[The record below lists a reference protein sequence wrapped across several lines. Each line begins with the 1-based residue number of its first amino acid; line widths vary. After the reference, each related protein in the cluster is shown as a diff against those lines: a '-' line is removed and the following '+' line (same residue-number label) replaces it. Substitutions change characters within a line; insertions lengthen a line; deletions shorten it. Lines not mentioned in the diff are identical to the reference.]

1 MRLDTPLSIA
11 LLVVAIIAVV
21 PPIHAESYG
30 AWISVSPDHGHRG
43 VDIYVY
49 GYNFTVGSTVYIY
62 FDDKLIDTMQADW
75 DGWIGGY
82 VEIPVDAKPG
92 THVIKAVDQ
101 QGVQALTTF
110 TVTTPTLY
118 LNTTDAE
125 PYSVIRVTGSGYAAY
140 QWYLVA
146 IDGLVADSFVMAR
159 GNETLDATVAVPPLP
174 GGEHHITI
182 VYVSLATGNHVAVA
196 SKTITVKNGYV
207 DNQTFTQA
215 INKVWAEINKLDK
228 TAAALQNKLGQLV
241 EKIRALETIQDELAA
256 NLTSLQGRL
265 DKIAEEIWGTINT
278 INNTLTS
285 LENLVMDL
293 SRNQTA
299 LEKLF
304 TEKIAD
310 TTARLD
316 NEITMLNNTITTLRT
331 TLEEKPWIN
340 YTDTQLE
347 KAQEALAVLKT
358 RLNNIAGHIN
368 SLDNTTATQIT
379 MLKNRIDRLE
389 NTIAAMNKTIKAQQ
403 ESLKTLSDRLR
414 LYSSLYA
421 ALIAAIAVAATVLA
435 IIVKKKQH

>member
-49 GYNFTVGSTVYIY
+49 GYNFTAGSTVYIY

-118 LNTTDAE
+118 LNTTAAE

-146 IDGLVADSFVMAR
+146 IDGLVVDSFVMAR
-159 GNETLDATVAVPPLP
+159 GNETLDAAVSVPPLP

-207 DNQTFTQA
+207 DNQTFTQT
-215 INKVWAEINKLDK
+215 INKVWTEINKLDK

-265 DKIAEEIWGTINT
+265 DKITGEIWGAVNT

-285 LENLVMDL
+285 LENLVRDL
-293 SRNQTA
+293 GRNQTA

-304 TEKIAD
+304 TERIAE
-310 TTARLD
+310 TTARLN
-316 NEITMLNNTITTLRT
+316 NEITVLNNTIAVLRT

-347 KAQEALAVLKT
+347 KAAEALAVLKT
-358 RLNNIAGHIN
+358 RLNNIADHVN
-368 SLDNTTATQIT
+368 KLDNTTVTQIT
-379 MLKNRIDRLE
+379 ILKNRIDRLE
-389 NTIAAMNKTIKAQQ
+389 NTIAAVNKTIKAQQ

-421 ALIAAIAVAATVLA
+421 ALIAAIAIAAAVLA
-435 IIVKKKQH
+435 IIVKKKH

>member
-1 MRLDTPLSIA
+1 MRLNTPLSIA
-11 LLVVAIIAVV
+11 LLVVVIIAVV

-49 GYNFTVGSTVYIY
+49 GYNFTAGSTVYIY
-62 FDDKLIDTMQADW
+62 FDDKLIAAMQADW
-75 DGWIGGY
+75 SGWIGGY

-101 QGVQALTTF
+101 QGAQAMTSF
-110 TVTTPTLY
+110 TVTTPTIY
-118 LNTTDAE
+118 LNTSATE

-146 IDGLVADSFVMAR
+146 VDGLVIDSFVMAR

-174 GGEHHITI
+174 GGEHRITI
-182 VYVSLATGNHVAVA
+182 VYVSLVTGNHVAVA

-207 DNQTFTQA
+207 DNQTFIQA

-228 TAAALQNKLGQLV
+228 TAAALQDKLGQLS
-241 EKIRALETIQDELAA
+241 EKVRALETIQDKLAA
-256 NLTSLQGRL
+256 NLTSLQDRL
-265 DKIAEEIWGTINT
+265 GEITEEIWGTINT
-278 INNTLTS
+278 INNTLAN

-304 TEKIAD
+304 TEKIAE
-310 TTARLD
+310 TTARLN
-316 NEITMLNNTITTLRT
+316 NEITILNNTITTIRT

-347 KAQEALAVLKT
+347 KAQETLAQLRA
-358 RLNNIAGHIN
+358 RLNNIADQVN

-379 MLKNRIDRLE
+379 MLKNKIEQLE
-389 NTIAAMNKTIKAQQ
+389 NTIAAINKAVTAQQ
-403 ESLKTLSDRLR
+403 EGIKTLSDQLR

-421 ALIAAIAVAATVLA
+421 ALIAAIAVAAAVIA